1 MNELLDLSVDEA
13 KILKAFR
20 DSDRLV
26 RARIMIAASTP
37 TVDPTKENMME
48 LEFMAAYLDCSDY
61 GRERCLEAA
70 QIFATSSS
78 TGEAHVRLAELED
91 LRSRCEVVDISTARP
106 I

>member
-1 MNELLDLSVDEA
+1 MDQLMDLSADEA

-26 RARIMIAASTP
+26 RARIMIAASTA
-37 TVDPTKENMME
+37 TVDPSKEDMME
-48 LEFMAAYLDCSDY
+48 LEFFAAYMDCSDY

-78 TGEAHVRLAELED
+78 VDEAHARLAEIED

>member
-1 MNELLDLSVDEA
+1 MDDLVDLSTDEA

-26 RARIMIAASTP
+26 RARIMIAASRP
-37 TVDPTKENMME
+37 TVDPTKEDMME

-78 TGEAHVRLAELED
+78 PDEANARLAEIEE